1 MKIRTVSKMAQLPFD
16 MVKGTNIERDK
27 QVRNLVT
34 HMTRGIEQH
43 LIHRDITV
51 ANFRR
56 ILRELIPKPI
66 LLLVDKNEDKSA
78 LATMNIL
85 SEANHRIYGYE
96 LDFNPI
102 SVNRKVSILD
112 LPTIVHEIQHFADF
126 LFHPK
131 FLSREQA
138 LCRKNLYTDKYEK
151 FFEDQLYIK
160 EEFFGKKDKIFILK
174 DIKRNIKKFL
184 RNKSAEDKLD
194 YLQYMRYNLILE
206 DRAFRTQ
213 HKIAKRLSKKKFEV
227 EKEYLT
233 NQNREYMFEEKI
245 RLLEHMISDLIKS
258 ERGKHHAKLKRKQK
272 IAALST

>member
-1 MKIRTVSKMAQLPFD
+1 MRIRTISRMAKLPFD
-16 MVKGTNIERDK
+16 MVKGTNIERDNRA
-27 QVRNLVT
+27 RNLVT
-34 HMTRGIEQH
+34 HMSKGIEQH
-43 LIHRDITV
+43 LIHNDITV

-78 LATMNIL
+78 IATMNIL
-85 SEANHRIYGYE
+85 SEANHRIYGFE

-131 FLSREQA
+131 FLSREQS
-138 LCRKNLYTDKYEK
+138 LCTKNLYTDKYEK
-151 FFEDQLYIK
+151 FFDDQLYIK
-160 EEFFGKKDKIFILK
+160 EEFFNKKDKIFILN

-194 YLQYMRYNLILE
+194 YLQYMRYCLILE
-206 DRAFRTQ
+206 DRAYRTQ
-213 HKIAKRLSKKKFEV
+213 YKFAKHLSKKKFEV
-227 EKEYLT
+227 NEEYLT
-233 NQNREYMFEEKI
+233 NPNKEYMFEEKI
-245 RLLEHMISDLIKS
+245 KLLEQMIYDFIKS

-272 IAALST
+272 LATLNI